1 MERCQGRNLSQGPG
15 GETLEER
22 CLLGL
27 SSRAFSVCFF
37 ILYSASYHMLTLL
50 PPPWAGPSHIIDQE
64 NGPTVLPTGSV
75 MEACS
80 QGFLFPGD

>member
-1 MERCQGRNLSQGPG
+1 MSGQEPEPGPWRRDHGRTMLTGLVFQGFLS
-15 GETLEER
+15 
-22 CLLGL
+22 LL
-27 SSRAFSVCFF
+27 
-37 ILYSASYHMLTLL
+37 LYSASYHMLTLL